1 MAYYYGM
8 KSAIKTN
15 IRNFHLPLP
24 DPLYQSLRTEAERLQ
39 RPATGLAREAI
50 ESWLHQRHQEALR
63 EAISDYAARHAGTD
77 VDLDDKLE
85 AASIEHLLN
94 EES

>member
-1 MAYYYGM
+1 M
-8 KSAIKTN
+8 KSATRSD

-24 DPLYQSLRTEAERLQ
+24 DPLYQSLRKQAERLK

-50 ESWLHQRHQEALR
+50 ESWLRQRHREALR
-63 EAISDYAARHAGTD
+63 EAISDYAARHAGSD
-77 VDLDDKLE
+77 IDLDEELE

-94 EES
+94 DES